1 MEDRSSLGDELS
13 ALVGEQ
19 VVVDVRGRHLYLGTL
34 KTVGRDALVLDDAD
48 VHFCD
53 DSQTTVERYLME
65 AKKTEIR
72 PNREAVYVMLRE
84 VLSLSR
90 LDDVIVY

>member
-1 MEDRSSLGDELS
+1 MDEHPTLADELN
-13 ALVGEQ
+13 ALTGEQ
-19 VVVDVRGRHLYLGTL
+19 VVVDVKGRNLYIGTL
-34 KTVGRDALVLDDAD
+34 QRVGREVLVLADVD

-53 DSQTTVERYLME
+53 DSQTTVELYLME
-65 AKKTEIR
+65 AKKTETR
-72 PNREAVYVMLRE
+72 PNRSSVHVMLRE